1 MAQVLLT
8 LAVGLGCGYLF
19 FRLKFPGGLI
29 VGAIIGVAALNIGF
43 EAASFPT
50 AARSLAQI
58 TAGSFIGCSVSK
70 ADLKNLPRILRPLLI
85 LVAGYIVL
93 NLTVG
98 MVVYHISSMDLVTS
112 FMCCV
117 PGGMTDIPIIAA
129 DMDANVPY
137 VAVMQFIRMAVGVG
151 FFPLLIAKVADPA
164 AYAPEPAPAPEAA
177 APVPETA
184 APVSAA
190 KEEKDKDKGPAV
202 ILVTV
207 AVGTAFGLLGKK
219 LGIPAGIILFS
230 TVSVLI
236 FKLVFGRAYIPR
248 WLKRAA
254 QVMTGCY
261 IGTCFGRKELTEL
274 RLLILP
280 AALLLLGYVLNC
292 FFMGWLLPK
301 VTHLNRA
308 EAMLIATPAGASDMA
323 LISSDV
329 GVDSPDVCF
338 IQILRMIIVV
348 TVFPHIINLAVWLA
362 G

>member
-43 EAASFPT
+43 EAASFPS

-85 LVAGYIVL
+85 LVAGYIAM
-93 NLTVG
+93 NLVMG

-137 VAVMQFIRMAVGVG
+137 VAVLQFIRMAVGVG
-151 FFPLLIAKVADPA
+151 FFPLLISKVADPA
-164 AYAPEPAPAPEAA
+164 ACAPEPAPAPEAA

-184 APVSAA
+184 APASAA
-190 KEEKDKDKGPAV
+190 KGDRDKGPPV

-261 IGTCFGRKELTEL
+261 IGTCFGRQELMEL

-308 EAMLIATPAGASDMA
+308 EAMLIATPAKNRKVSLYYNA
-323 LISSDV
+323 
-329 GVDSPDVCF
+329 PPKC
-338 IQILRMIIVV
+338 IIK
-348 TVFPHIINLAVWLA
+348 TQNRSNGSA
-362 G
+362 

>member
-151 FFPLLIAKVADPA
+151 FFPLLIARVANPT
-164 AYAPEPAPAPEAA
+164 APVREVSPAPEAA

-184 APVSAA
+184 APASAT
-190 KEEKDKDKGPAV
+190 KVEKDKGPAV

-280 AALLLLGYVLNC
+280 AVLLLLGYVLNC

-362 G
+362 GG